1 VSAEEKPIEFTQ
13 QDSDYAEIILKA
25 INAIPNKTCGAVTLA
40 VAWLFEQDPDLQ
52 NAVEFIGRNGWVVKD

>member
-1 VSAEEKPIEFTQ
+1 MSAEEKPIEFTQ

-25 INAIPNKTCGAVTLA
+25 INAIPNKTGGAVTLA